1 MKTMTCEEL
10 GGACGLEFRAN
21 TFEEIAKM
29 SKDHGTEMFKSGDK
43 EHIAAMQDM
52 MQKLETPQEMQ
63 AWFEGKRKE
72 FDELP
77 ED

>member
-1 MKTMTCEEL
+1 MTCEEL

-21 TFEEIAKM
+21 TFEEIAQM
-29 SKDHGTEMFKSGDK
+29 SKDHGTDMFKNGDK
-43 EHIAAMQDM
+43 EHLAAMKEM
-52 MQKLETPQEMQ
+52 METLQSPQEMQ

-72 FDELP
+72 FDDLP